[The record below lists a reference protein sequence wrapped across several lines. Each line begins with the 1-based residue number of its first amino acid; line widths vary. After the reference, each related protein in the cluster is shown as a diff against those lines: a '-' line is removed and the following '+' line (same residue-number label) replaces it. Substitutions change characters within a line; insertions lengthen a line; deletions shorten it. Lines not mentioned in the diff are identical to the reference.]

1 VQIIESDSL
10 TEGYKNMLPLFHK
23 LFLSG
28 VEKVGE
34 TAGDWT
40 GVKEDDPVIEIQRR
54 SSFTTQMIRSP
65 DGPIT
70 R

>member
-1 VQIIESDSL
+1 
-10 TEGYKNMLPLFHK
+10 MFPLFHK

>member
-1 VQIIESDSL
+1 
-10 TEGYKNMLPLFHK
+10 MLPLFHK

-40 GVKEDDPVIEIQRR
+40 GVKEDDPVIDSKGGAVLQLR
-54 SSFTTQMIRSP
+54 
-65 DGPIT
+65 
-70 R
+70 